1 MMFWFKRNTRKMEE
15 VKEMTVGDVLG
26 QMRIHNTNGEDKIF
40 GMTMSELAK
49 VSYFRNMFGPLME
62 TPTWQHLVNK
72 MELEAA
78 IARRDKRASDFK
90 AARYTAEVD
99 HATNV
104 EWDNKQVKRLT
115 EAIAAWDKND
125 MTQEGKA

>member
-1 MMFWFKRNTRKMEE
+1 MTQEYPE
-15 VKEMTVGDVLG
+15 VVEKW
-26 QMRIHNTNGEDKIF
+26 F
-40 GMTMSELAK
+40 GMSQDEALATMRFISE
-49 VSYFRNMFGPLME
+49 YGPLMK
-62 TPTWQHLVNK
+62 TPEWQYLVNK
-72 MELEAA
+72 MELKIA